1 MSKNIQHVVQF
12 ARNIDCFMQLK
23 DTPRTG
29 EADQLNL
36 LKKGNSFISDK
47 GNFRLTMS
55 LPVVM
60 NFF

>member
-1 MSKNIQHVVQF
+1 
-12 ARNIDCFMQLK
+12 MQLK

-47 GNFRLTMS
+47 GHFRLTMS
-55 LPVVM
+55 LPAVM